1 MAVYSVDY
9 SETYMKN
16 YLVVA
21 DSKEEAEECVRI
33 AIGYGDINPPE
44 ECSDTECS
52 DIEIVDISEDCADAK
67 VSDYPQ
73 IRENMKIEREAE
85 MCYQYLKDNR
95 YVDDEDKWQ
104 VKRDIKTMQKVIP
117 KMFNLLKN
125 MSDR

>member
-21 DSKEEAEECVRI
+21 DSEEEAKECVRT

-44 ECSDTECS
+44 ECSDIECS

-73 IRENMKIEREAE
+73 IRENMRRERETE
-85 MCYQYLKDNR
+85 MCYQYLKDNG

-104 VKRDIKTMQKVIP
+104 VKRDIMTMQKVTP

>member
-21 DSKEEAEECVRI
+21 DSEEEAEECVRT
-33 AIGYGDINPPE
+33 AINCGDIDPPE
-44 ECSDTECS
+44 ECYDSEYRN
-52 DIEIVDISEDCADAK
+52 IAIVDISEDCADAK
-67 VSDYPQ
+67 ISDYPQ
-73 IRENMKIEREAE
+73 IRENMRREMETE
-85 MCYQYLKDNR
+85 MCYQYLKDNG

-104 VKRDIKTMQKVIP
+104 VKRDIMTMQKVTP